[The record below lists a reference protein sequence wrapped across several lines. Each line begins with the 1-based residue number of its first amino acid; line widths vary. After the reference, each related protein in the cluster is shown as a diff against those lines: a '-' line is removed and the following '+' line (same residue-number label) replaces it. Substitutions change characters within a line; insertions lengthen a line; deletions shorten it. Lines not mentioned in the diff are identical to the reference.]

1 MTNLAKTFE
10 QYRVIK
16 RNGQVVAFDAQRIV
30 TALTKAFLAA
40 EHNQN
45 NNISSVPPRIK
56 TTVLEL
62 ADKIMNGLKRRL
74 EFHNTV
80 HIEDIQDQVELELM
94 RAGEHKIAR
103 DYVLYRE
110 HHAQQ
115 RAAQPQPIV
124 PLQVT
129 DIKGILKPL
138 NEQRLHKLVE
148 EACFNLED
156 VNPNLVVSE
165 SLKNIFDG
173 ISESEINRVLVMT
186 ARMFIEKEPN
196 YTYVAARLLLDS
208 LRTDAFKVIGKDQL
222 PNSATAEEMTD
233 LYKIY
238 FPLYIQTGLQHEL
251 LSPLLKEF
259 DLEKLAAALIP
270 ERDFKFTYLGFQTL
284 FDRYFLHWEGTRFE
298 LPQAFF
304 MRVAMGLSLN
314 EQNKEDRAIEFYR
327 LLSSFDFMS
336 STPTLFNSATPR
348 SQLSSCYLTTIS
360 DDLAGIYNAIRDN
373 ALLSKFA
380 GGLGNDWSSVR
391 AMGSRIK
398 GTNGKSQGVV
408 PFMKVANDTLV
419 AVNQCF
425 APETL
430 IYTANG
436 VKPIKEINKGE
447 LVLGQRGEYREVLEK
462 FSYLHCQNPMVEIK
476 VKHSIL
482 PLKVSNQHPFWAIQN
497 IPLEQ
502 AIDRTKEWLAKGK
515 IKPNWIDASD
525 LKKGDYVAQV
535 IPKEINNIECFTE
548 DDARLYGIMLGDGHC
563 SKDGFE
569 WGVSGNPQKDTHL
582 TFVENYL
589 EQRQIHYWIANRDQS
604 SCQIR
609 WASGRGVVKDGTTG
623 RIVSAGA
630 PTLPFNYHDL
640 YNAEGKKYIS
650 RRFSHLPPAQTLAL
664 IQGLLETDGGISRN
678 KEIYFTNTSQH
689 LVEGLRYQCLRLGIP
704 VAGQYR
710 ERNNEHT
717 GTRQDGTKLHFK
729 GITKVY
735 DLRIPA
741 IPMLAEKMG
750 CQPLTKYN
758 WFEYQGC
765 LFSRV
770 ISVEESESLP
780 IIYDLKVEGDET
792 YMTTAALVH
801 NGGRRKGSG
810 CAYLETWHLDIEEFL
825 ELRKNTGDE
834 RRRTHDM
841 NTANWIPDLF
851 MIRVQQDAEWTLFSP
866 DETPDLHELYGK
878 AFEQAY
884 LNYEAK
890 VTKGEIKSYK
900 KISAV
905 ALWRKMLTMLF
916 ETGHP
921 WVTFKDP
928 CNIRSPQQHDGVV
941 HSSNLCCIAADQRVV
956 TDRGLLT
963 IGELYKLGEKN
974 KVVGLDGVYNASE
987 MLLPRPNAPMV
998 CINTKEGYSHKVTP
1012 DHKVWVKDIGWIEA
1026 QHLKL
1031 NDKLLIQQL
1040 EGLWGAKHN
1049 PELSYMMGL
1058 IAGDGTFDGEKG
1070 KVYVDI
1076 WENDFKYLQP
1086 VEETVHYLLEGNTV
1100 LKTTSTN
1107 TPSFSI
1113 NSKQKRARLSST
1125 PLYRLLE
1132 QEGFTA
1138 ETKLQIPQL
1147 VWQGD
1152 RETVAAYLKGL
1163 YQADGNLVSSHEVT
1177 TLALASVNLPFIQEL
1192 QILWANFGVKTSI
1205 NQMRDHEFK
1214 PMPDGKGGTKEYWSK
1229 PLYRLLITSIRGCQI
1244 AEEITQ
1250 FATNKS
1256 SDAAKQYLA
1265 NLNKEGYQQKLYA
1278 TFSGLTELP
1287 NEDAYCLMVDSE
1299 THAWTVNGLITKNT
1313 EITLNTSEDSIA
1325 VCNLGSI
1332 NLPAH
1337 IDEKG
1342 LNQTKLAKTIQ
1353 TAMRMLDNV
1362 IDINYYAVPQAE
1374 YSNLKH
1380 RPVGLGIMGFQD
1392 ALYKLR
1398 IPYASKQAI
1407 DFADKAMELISYYA
1421 IEASMNLAKERGHYS
1436 TFEGSLWS
1444 KGILPIDT
1452 LQMLKENREQYLD
1465 IDFSQRLD
1473 WSKLREE
1480 VKRFGMR
1487 NSNCMAIAPTATISN
1502 ICGVTQSIEPTYQN
1516 LFVKSNLSGEFTVVN
1531 PYLAGDLKKLGLWD
1545 EVMVNDLKYFDGS
1558 VQAIDRVPNE
1568 LKKIYATAFEM
1579 DSSWLIEA
1587 AARRQK
1593 WLDQAQ
1599 SLNLYMKE
1607 PSGSRLDNLYR
1618 LAWLRGL
1625 KTTYYLRSLGATHV
1639 EKNTVKSRSHL
1650 IKLAPTTVES
1660 KACSIDDPECEAC
1673 Q

>member
-1 MTNLAKTFE
+1 MKPETITTPLARPSE
-10 QYRVIK
+10 AYRVVK
-16 RNGQVVAFDAQRIV
+16 RDGKLIDFEPQRIV

-40 EHNQN
+40 EHNTSDHLN
-45 NNISSVPPRIK
+45 KIPSRIEK
-56 TTVLEL
+56 TV
-62 ADKIMNGLKRRL
+62 ADLTDKVINGLKRRL
-74 EFHNTV
+74 EFNNTV

-103 DYVLYRE
+103 EYVLYRE
-110 HHAQQ
+110 KHAQQ
-115 RAAQPQPIV
+115 RAAAQPQQPAPI
-124 PLQVT
+124 LQVT
-129 DIKGILKPL
+129 DSNGILQPL

-148 EACFNLED
+148 EACGGLND
-156 VNPNLVVSE
+156 VDSKLVVSE
-165 SLKNIFDG
+165 SLKNVFDG
-173 ISESEINRVLVMT
+173 IGESEINRVLVMT
-186 ARMFIEKEPN
+186 ARMLIEKEPN

-208 LRTDAFKVIGKDQL
+208 LRTDAFQIVGKGQL
-222 PNSATAEEMTD
+222 PHSATASEMVD
-233 LYKIY
+233 LYKTY
-238 FPLYIQTGLQHEL
+238 FKLYIQTGLEYEL
-251 LSPLLKEF
+251 LTPALKEF
-259 DLEKLAAALIP
+259 DIEKLAAALIP

-284 FDRYFLHWEGTRFE
+284 FDRYFLHWDGVRFE

-314 EQNKEDRAIEFYR
+314 ETNKEERAIEFYR

-419 AVNQCF
+419 AVNQ
-425 APETL
+425 
-430 IYTANG
+430 
-436 VKPIKEINKGE
+436 
-447 LVLGQRGEYREVLEK
+447 
-462 FSYLHCQNPMVEIK
+462 
-476 VKHSIL
+476 
-482 PLKVSNQHPFWAIQN
+482 
-497 IPLEQ
+497 
-502 AIDRTKEWLAKGK
+502 
-515 IKPNWIDASD
+515 
-525 LKKGDYVAQV
+525 
-535 IPKEINNIECFTE
+535 
-548 DDARLYGIMLGDGHC
+548 
-563 SKDGFE
+563 
-569 WGVSGNPQKDTHL
+569 
-582 TFVENYL
+582 
-589 EQRQIHYWIANRDQS
+589 
-604 SCQIR
+604 
-609 WASGRGVVKDGTTG
+609 
-623 RIVSAGA
+623 
-630 PTLPFNYHDL
+630 
-640 YNAEGKKYIS
+640 
-650 RRFSHLPPAQTLAL
+650 
-664 IQGLLETDGGISRN
+664 
-678 KEIYFTNTSQH
+678 
-689 LVEGLRYQCLRLGIP
+689 
-704 VAGQYR
+704 
-710 ERNNEHT
+710 
-717 GTRQDGTKLHFK
+717 
-729 GITKVY
+729 
-735 DLRIPA
+735 
-741 IPMLAEKMG
+741 
-750 CQPLTKYN
+750 
-758 WFEYQGC
+758 
-765 LFSRV
+765 
-770 ISVEESESLP
+770 
-780 IIYDLKVEGDET
+780 
-792 YMTTAALVH
+792 
-801 NGGRRKGSG
+801 GGRRKGSG

-851 MIRVQQDAEWTLFSP
+851 MIRVQQDADWTLFSP

-878 AFEQAY
+878 AFEAAY
-884 LNYEAK
+884 LNYEEKALN
-890 VTKGEIKSYK
+890 GEIKSYK

-905 ALWRKMLTMLF
+905 SLWRKMLTMLF

-928 CNIRSPQQHDGVV
+928 CNIRSPQQHVGVV

-963 IGELYKLGEKN
+963 ISELYKLGGKN
-974 KVVGLDGVYNASE
+974 KVVGLDGICNASE

-1012 DHKVWVKDIGWIEA
+1012 DHKVWVKDEGWVEA
-1026 QHLKL
+1026 QFLKS

-1058 IAGDGTFDGEKG
+1058 IAGDGTFDRQNG
-1070 KVYVDI
+1070 KVFVDI
-1076 WENDFKYLQP
+1076 WESDFKYLQP

-1125 PLYRLLE
+1125 PLFRLLE

-1163 YQADGNLVSSHEVT
+1163 YQADGNLVSSHEAT
-1177 TLALASVNLPFIQEL
+1177 TLVLASIDLPFIQEL

-1214 PMPDGKGGTKEYWSK
+1214 PMPDGKGSTKEYWSK

-1265 NLNKEGYQQKLYA
+1265 NLNKGGYQQKLYA

-1287 NEDAYCLMVDSE
+1287 NEDAYCLTVDSE

-1313 EITLNTSEDSIA
+1313 EITLNTTEEEIA

-1337 IDEKG
+1337 IDENG
-1342 LNQTKLAKTIQ
+1342 LNQTKLAQTIQ

-1374 YSNLKH
+1374 KSNLKH
-1380 RPVGLGIMGFQD
+1380 RPIGLGIMGFQD

-1398 IPYASKQAI
+1398 IPYASQQAI
-1407 DFADKAMELISYYA
+1407 DFADQSMELISYYA
-1421 IEASMNLAKERGHYS
+1421 IEASMNLAKERGAYS

-1452 LQMLKENREQYLD
+1452 LQLFKENRESSYLEM
-1465 IDFSQRLD
+1465 DFSSCLN
-1473 WSKLREE
+1473 WEKLREQ
-1480 VKRFGMR
+1480 VKQFGMR

-1531 PYLAGDLKKLGLWD
+1531 PYLAEDLKKLDLWD

-1558 VQAIDRVPNE
+1558 VQAIDRIPNE
-1568 LKKIYATAFEM
+1568 LKEIYATAFEI
-1579 DSSWLIEA
+1579 DSTWLVEA
-1587 AARRQK
+1587 ASRRQK
-1593 WLDQAQ
+1593 WIDQAQ

-1607 PSGSRLDNLYR
+1607 PSGSKLDNLYR
-1618 LAWLRGL
+1618 LAWVRGL

-1639 EKNTVKSRSHL
+1639 EKNTVKSSINAIQL
-1650 IKLAPTTVES
+1650 SSSIDVP
-1660 KACSIDDPECEAC
+1660 KACLIDDPECEAC

>member
-1 MTNLAKTFE
+1 MISLTNTFE

-16 RNGQVVAFDAQRIV
+16 RDGKVVAFDAQRII

-62 ADKIMNGLKRRL
+62 ADKIMTGLKRRL

-124 PLQVT
+124 SLQVT
-129 DIKGILKPL
+129 DINGVLQPL

-148 EACFNLED
+148 EACLNLEN
-156 VNPNLVVSE
+156 VNPASVVSE
-165 SLKNIFDG
+165 SLKNVFDG
-173 ISESEINRVLVMT
+173 IAEFEINRVLVMT

-251 LSPLLKEF
+251 LSPVLKEF
-259 DLEKLAAALIP
+259 DVEKLAAALMP

-314 EQNKEDRAIEFYR
+314 EQNKEERAIEFYR

-425 APETL
+425 APETP

-436 VKPIKEINKGE
+436 VKPIKEITPGD

-502 AIDRTKEWLAKGK
+502 AIKRTQEWLSKGK

-535 IPKEINNIECFTE
+535 IPKEINKIEDFTE
-548 DDARLYGIMLGDGHC
+548 EDARLYGIMLGDGHC

-569 WGVSGNPQKDTHL
+569 WGVSGNPQKDAHL

-589 EQRQIHYWIANRDQS
+589 ENRQIHYWIANRDQTS
-604 SCQIR
+604 YQIR

-623 RIVSAGA
+623 RIVGAGA

-650 RRFSHLPPAQTLAL
+650 RRFAHLPPSQTLAL

-689 LVEGLRYQCLRLGIP
+689 LIEGLRYQCLRLGIP

-717 GTRQDGTKLHFK
+717 GTRQDGTKLHFN
-729 GITKVY
+729 GITKAY

-741 IPMLAEKMG
+741 VQMLAEKMA
-750 CQPLTKYN
+750 CNPLTKYN

-890 VTKGEIKSYK
+890 ATKGEIKSYK

-928 CNIRSPQQHDGVV
+928 CNIRSPQQHIGVV
-941 HSSNLCCIAADQRVV
+941 HSSNLC
-956 TDRGLLT
+956 
-963 IGELYKLGEKN
+963 
-974 KVVGLDGVYNASE
+974 
-987 MLLPRPNAPMV
+987 
-998 CINTKEGYSHKVTP
+998 
-1012 DHKVWVKDIGWIEA
+1012 
-1026 QHLKL
+1026 
-1031 NDKLLIQQL
+1031 
-1040 EGLWGAKHN
+1040 
-1049 PELSYMMGL
+1049 
-1058 IAGDGTFDGEKG
+1058 
-1070 KVYVDI
+1070 
-1076 WENDFKYLQP
+1076 
-1086 VEETVHYLLEGNTV
+1086 
-1100 LKTTSTN
+1100 
-1107 TPSFSI
+1107 
-1113 NSKQKRARLSST
+1113 
-1125 PLYRLLE
+1125 
-1132 QEGFTA
+1132 
-1138 ETKLQIPQL
+1138 
-1147 VWQGD
+1147 
-1152 RETVAAYLKGL
+1152 
-1163 YQADGNLVSSHEVT
+1163 
-1177 TLALASVNLPFIQEL
+1177 
-1192 QILWANFGVKTSI
+1192 
-1205 NQMRDHEFK
+1205 
-1214 PMPDGKGGTKEYWSK
+1214 
-1229 PLYRLLITSIRGCQI
+1229 
-1244 AEEITQ
+1244 
-1250 FATNKS
+1250 
-1256 SDAAKQYLA
+1256 
-1265 NLNKEGYQQKLYA
+1265 
-1278 TFSGLTELP
+1278 
-1287 NEDAYCLMVDSE
+1287 
-1299 THAWTVNGLITKNT
+1299 T
-1313 EITLNTSEDSIA
+1313 EITLNTSEEEIA

-1342 LNQTKLAKTIQ
+1342 LNQTKLAQTIQ

-1374 YSNLKH
+1374 KSNLKH

-1465 IDFSQRLD
+1465 VDFSKRLD

-1480 VKRFGMR
+1480 VKQFGMR

-1531 PYLAGDLKKLGLWD
+1531 PYLAEDLKKLGLWD
-1545 EVMVNDLKYFDGS
+1545 EIMVNDLKYFDGS
-1558 VQAIDRVPNE
+1558 IQMIDRIPNE
-1568 LKKIYATAFEM
+1568 LKKLYATAFEM
-1579 DSSWLIEA
+1579 DSAWLIEA

-1639 EKNTVKSRSHL
+1639 EKNTVKSSNNM
-1650 IKLAPTTVES
+1650 IKLSQSHDLP
-1660 KACSIDDPECEAC
+1660 KACLIDDPECEAC

>member
-1 MTNLAKTFE
+1 MKPETIITPFE
-10 QYRVIK
+10 PYRVVK
-16 RNGQVVAFDAQRIV
+16 RNGKLTDFEPQRIV

-40 EHNQN
+40 EHNTSDHLN
-45 NNISSVPPRIK
+45 KIPSRIEK
-56 TTVLEL
+56 TV
-62 ADKIMNGLKRRL
+62 ADLTDKVINGLKRRL
-74 EFHNTV
+74 EFNNTV

-103 DYVLYRE
+103 EYVLYRE
-110 HHAQQ
+110 KHAQQ
-115 RAAQPQPIV
+115 RAAAQPQQPAPI
-124 PLQVT
+124 LQVT
-129 DIKGILKPL
+129 DSNGVLQPL

-148 EACFNLED
+148 EACDGLKD
-156 VNPNLVVSE
+156 VDSKLVVSE
-165 SLKNIFDG
+165 SLKNVFDG
-173 ISESEINRVLVMT
+173 IGESEINRVLVMT
-186 ARMFIEKEPN
+186 ARMLIEKEPN

-208 LRTDAFKVIGKDQL
+208 LRTDAFQVVGKGQL
-222 PNSATAEEMTD
+222 PHSATASEMVDFYST
-233 LYKIY
+233 Y
-238 FPLYIQTGLQHEL
+238 FKLYIQTGLHYEL
-251 LSPLLKEF
+251 LTPALKEF
-259 DLEKLAAALIP
+259 DIEKLAAALIP

-284 FDRYFLHWEGTRFE
+284 FDRYFLHWDGVRFE

-314 EQNKEDRAIEFYR
+314 EANKEERAIEFYR

-336 STPTLFNSATPR
+336 STPTLFNSAAPR

-360 DDLAGIYNAIRDN
+360 DDLAGIFNAIRDN

-380 GGLGNDWSSVR
+380 GGLGNDWTSVR

-419 AVNQCF
+419 ACNQ
-425 APETL
+425 
-430 IYTANG
+430 
-436 VKPIKEINKGE
+436 
-447 LVLGQRGEYREVLEK
+447 
-462 FSYLHCQNPMVEIK
+462 
-476 VKHSIL
+476 
-482 PLKVSNQHPFWAIQN
+482 
-497 IPLEQ
+497 
-502 AIDRTKEWLAKGK
+502 
-515 IKPNWIDASD
+515 
-525 LKKGDYVAQV
+525 
-535 IPKEINNIECFTE
+535 
-548 DDARLYGIMLGDGHC
+548 
-563 SKDGFE
+563 
-569 WGVSGNPQKDTHL
+569 
-582 TFVENYL
+582 
-589 EQRQIHYWIANRDQS
+589 
-604 SCQIR
+604 
-609 WASGRGVVKDGTTG
+609 
-623 RIVSAGA
+623 
-630 PTLPFNYHDL
+630 
-640 YNAEGKKYIS
+640 
-650 RRFSHLPPAQTLAL
+650 
-664 IQGLLETDGGISRN
+664 
-678 KEIYFTNTSQH
+678 
-689 LVEGLRYQCLRLGIP
+689 
-704 VAGQYR
+704 
-710 ERNNEHT
+710 
-717 GTRQDGTKLHFK
+717 
-729 GITKVY
+729 
-735 DLRIPA
+735 
-741 IPMLAEKMG
+741 
-750 CQPLTKYN
+750 
-758 WFEYQGC
+758 
-765 LFSRV
+765 
-770 ISVEESESLP
+770 
-780 IIYDLKVEGDET
+780 
-792 YMTTAALVH
+792 
-801 NGGRRKGSG
+801 GGRRKGSG

-851 MIRVQQDAEWTLFSP
+851 MIRVQQDADWTLFSP

-878 AFEQAY
+878 AFETAY
-884 LNYEAK
+884 LNYEEKA
-890 VTKGEIKSYK
+890 VNGEIKLHK
-900 KISAV
+900 KIPAV
-905 ALWRKMLTMLF
+905 SLWRKMLTMLF

-928 CNIRSPQQHDGVV
+928 CNIRSPQQHVGVV

-963 IGELYKLGEKN
+963 IGELYKLGGKN
-974 KVVGLDGVYNASE
+974 KVVGLDGICNASE

-1012 DHKVWVKDIGWIEA
+1012 DHKVWVKDEGWVEA
-1026 QHLKL
+1026 QFLKL

-1040 EGLWGAKHN
+1040 EGLWGAKNN

-1058 IAGDGTFDGEKG
+1058 IAGDGTFDREKG
-1070 KVYVDI
+1070 KIYVDI

-1107 TPSFSI
+1107 TPSFNV

-1125 PLYRLLE
+1125 PLFRLLE

-1177 TLALASVNLPFIQEL
+1177 TLVLASIDLPFIQEL

-1214 PMPDGKGGTKEYWSK
+1214 PMPDGKGGTKKYWSK

-1287 NEDAYCLMVDSE
+1287 NEDTYCLVVDSE

-1313 EITLNTSEDSIA
+1313 EITLNTTEEEIS

-1337 IDEKG
+1337 IDENG
-1342 LNQTKLAKTIQ
+1342 LNQTKLAQTIQ

-1374 YSNLKH
+1374 KSNLKH
-1380 RPVGLGIMGFQD
+1380 RPIGLGIMGFQD

-1398 IPYASKQAI
+1398 IPYASQQAI
-1407 DFADKAMELISYYA
+1407 DFADKTMESISYYA
-1421 IEASMNLAKERGHYS
+1421 IEASMNLAKERGSYS
-1436 TFEGSLWS
+1436 TFEGSLWHQ
-1444 KGILPIDT
+1444 GILPIDT
-1452 LQMLKENREQYLD
+1452 LQMLKDNREQYLEV
-1465 IDFSQRLD
+1465 DFSQRLD
-1473 WSKLREE
+1473 WAKLREQ
-1480 VKRFGMR
+1480 VKQFGMR

-1531 PYLAGDLKKLGLWD
+1531 PYLAEDLKKLDLWD

-1558 VQAIDRVPNE
+1558 VQAIDRVPND
-1568 LKKIYATAFEM
+1568 LKQVYATAFEI
-1579 DSSWLIEA
+1579 DSAWLIEA

-1607 PSGSRLDNLYR
+1607 PSGSKLDNLYR
-1618 LAWLRGL
+1618 LAWVRGL

-1639 EKNTVKSRSHL
+1639 EKNTVKSSINAIQL
-1650 IKLAPTTVES
+1650 SSPIDAP
-1660 KACSIDDPECEAC
+1660 KACLIDDPECEAC

>member
-1 MTNLAKTFE
+1 MISLTNTFE

-16 RNGQVVAFDAQRIV
+16 RDGKVVAFDAQRII

-62 ADKIMNGLKRRL
+62 ADKIMTGLKRRL

-124 PLQVT
+124 SLQVT
-129 DIKGILKPL
+129 DINGVLQPL

-148 EACFNLED
+148 EACLNLEN
-156 VNPNLVVSE
+156 VNPASVVSE
-165 SLKNIFDG
+165 SLKNVFDG
-173 ISESEINRVLVMT
+173 IAEFEINRVLVMT

-251 LSPLLKEF
+251 LSPVLKEF
-259 DLEKLAAALIP
+259 DVEKLAAALMP

-314 EQNKEDRAIEFYR
+314 EQNKEERAIEFYR

-425 APETL
+425 APETP

-436 VKPIKEINKGE
+436 VKPIKEITPGD

-502 AIDRTKEWLAKGK
+502 AIKRTQEWLSKGK

-535 IPKEINNIECFTE
+535 IPKEINKIEDFTE
-548 DDARLYGIMLGDGHC
+548 EDARLYGIMLGDGHC

-569 WGVSGNPQKDTHL
+569 WGVSGNPQKDAHL

-589 EQRQIHYWIANRDQS
+589 ENRQIHYWIANRDQTS
-604 SCQIR
+604 YQIR

-623 RIVSAGA
+623 RIVGAGA

-650 RRFSHLPPAQTLAL
+650 RRFAHLPPSQTLAL

-689 LVEGLRYQCLRLGIP
+689 LIEGLRYQCLRLGIP

-717 GTRQDGTKLHFK
+717 GTRQDGTKLHFN
-729 GITKVY
+729 GITKAY

-741 IPMLAEKMG
+741 VQMLAEKMG
-750 CQPLTKYN
+750 CNPLTKYN

-890 VTKGEIKSYK
+890 ATKGEIKSYK

-928 CNIRSPQQHDGVV
+928 CNIRSPQQHIGVV
-941 HSSNLCCIAADQRVV
+941 HSSNLC
-956 TDRGLLT
+956 
-963 IGELYKLGEKN
+963 
-974 KVVGLDGVYNASE
+974 
-987 MLLPRPNAPMV
+987 
-998 CINTKEGYSHKVTP
+998 
-1012 DHKVWVKDIGWIEA
+1012 
-1026 QHLKL
+1026 
-1031 NDKLLIQQL
+1031 
-1040 EGLWGAKHN
+1040 
-1049 PELSYMMGL
+1049 
-1058 IAGDGTFDGEKG
+1058 
-1070 KVYVDI
+1070 
-1076 WENDFKYLQP
+1076 
-1086 VEETVHYLLEGNTV
+1086 
-1100 LKTTSTN
+1100 
-1107 TPSFSI
+1107 
-1113 NSKQKRARLSST
+1113 
-1125 PLYRLLE
+1125 
-1132 QEGFTA
+1132 
-1138 ETKLQIPQL
+1138 
-1147 VWQGD
+1147 
-1152 RETVAAYLKGL
+1152 
-1163 YQADGNLVSSHEVT
+1163 
-1177 TLALASVNLPFIQEL
+1177 
-1192 QILWANFGVKTSI
+1192 
-1205 NQMRDHEFK
+1205 
-1214 PMPDGKGGTKEYWSK
+1214 
-1229 PLYRLLITSIRGCQI
+1229 
-1244 AEEITQ
+1244 
-1250 FATNKS
+1250 
-1256 SDAAKQYLA
+1256 
-1265 NLNKEGYQQKLYA
+1265 
-1278 TFSGLTELP
+1278 
-1287 NEDAYCLMVDSE
+1287 
-1299 THAWTVNGLITKNT
+1299 T
-1313 EITLNTSEDSIA
+1313 EITLNTSEEEIA

-1342 LNQTKLAKTIQ
+1342 LNQTKLAQTIQ

-1374 YSNLKH
+1374 KSNLKH

-1465 IDFSQRLD
+1465 VDFSKRLD

-1480 VKRFGMR
+1480 VKQFGMR

-1531 PYLAGDLKKLGLWD
+1531 PYLAEDLKKLGLWD
-1545 EVMVNDLKYFDGS
+1545 EIMVNDLKYFDGS
-1558 VQAIDRVPNE
+1558 IQMIDRIPNE
-1568 LKKIYATAFEM
+1568 LKKLYATAFEM
-1579 DSSWLIEA
+1579 DSAWLIEA

-1639 EKNTVKSRSHL
+1639 EKNTVKSSNNM
-1650 IKLAPTTVES
+1650 IKLSQSHDLP
-1660 KACSIDDPECEAC
+1660 KACLIDDPECEAC